1 MHRLIRLELE
11 KEKGQM
17 DLKKQIKEIMAA
29 LGADLCGIA
38 HVDRFAG
45 APPGFGPKDIY
56 KDCGSVVVFAKRLPQ
71 TAAEISPRI
80 LYMQANAKSKETLDR
95 IAYQASLEFE
105 NLGLKAVAVPSDGP
119 YEYWDAEESE
129 GRGLLSMRHAA
140 ALAGLG
146 TLGKNTLLMNRDY
159 GNWINI
165 GAVLIDQAL
174 ESDPL
179 AEPICIEGCRICLD
193 KCPSG
198 ALTGEKAIQKRCR
211 PVAAGANARGF
222 DVCNCNT
229 CRVSC
234 PRVFGVGASAGK

>member
-1 MHRLIRLELE
+1 
-11 KEKGQM
+11 M
-17 DLKKQIKEIMAA
+17 DMKKRIKEIMTA

-38 HVDRFAG
+38 SAERFEN
-45 APPGFGPKDIY
+45 APEGFRPTDIY
-56 KDCGSVVVFAKRLPQ
+56 KGCGSVVVFGKRLPR
-71 TAAEISPRI
+71 TAAEMSPRI
-80 LYMQANAKSKETLDR
+80 LYMQANSRSKETLDR

-119 YEYWDAEESE
+119 YEHWDAEESE

-159 GNWINI
+159 GNWINL
-165 GAVLIDQAL
+165 GAVLIDKVL

-193 KCPSG
+193 KCPAG

-211 PVAAGANARGF
+211 PVAAGTNARGF

-234 PRVFGVGASAGK
+234 PRAFGLGVGAGK